1 MSNKISPDGI
11 KCNSFIRG
19 RYFYDE
25 KAKARAA
32 KISCY
37 DSGSCRRSYLHHLYV
52 SRVAADNTV
61 AVYDSS
67 RIMAAVFLLK
77 ERYIL

>member
-25 KAKARAA
+25 KAKTRAV
-32 KISCY
+32 KISCGNT
-37 DSGSCRRSYLHHLYV
+37 GSCRRSYLHYLYV
-52 SRVAADNTV
+52 SRVTAGNTV
-61 AVYDSS
+61 AVYDSA